1 MAKRSQE
8 TSEEQTQDKAWD
20 QMNTE
25 ILQQSYSSKY
35 CLCWPLRDANI
46 SHVINAQRFKTPR
59 QPISELPQALE
70 DCSQAADEGQ

>member
-8 TSEEQTQDKAWD
+8 ASEEQTQDKAWD

-35 CLCWPLRDANI
+35 CLCWPLQDANI
-46 SHVINAQRFKTPR
+46 SHVINA
-59 QPISELPQALE
+59 
-70 DCSQAADEGQ
+70 